1 MLHFVYA
8 NDVQLCLWPTAFDRL
23 MFSLPLIK
31 VTWNNVGQVVLNFQP
46 RRSCVVAHL
55 WLAAPIRNNKT
66 PDTLWLKRTTAAEI
80 DETC

>member
-31 VTWNNVGQVVLNFQP
+31 VTWNNVGQVVLNFSTPQ
-46 RRSCVVAHL
+46 VVRCC
-55 WLAAPIRNNKT
+55 APVAGS
-66 PDTLWLKRTTAAEI
+66 PDQKQQNS
-80 DETC
+80 